1 MAVEI
6 AVIVSTF
13 ERPGHLERCLASLAA
28 QRGVAGCFE
37 VVVTDDGSRDETLQ
51 LLATAVGRM
60 PFPCTYTTHAH
71 DGFRLARCR
80 NEGAAASTAPYLLF
94 TDGDCIL
101 PPDHLAIHLMARQ
114 PGRVIAGDCV
124 RLDEAATARVDA
136 ASLRD
141 GRFPRRLPAG
151 EFGRLRLKGLRAK
164 VYELCRA
171 SMRPRLSGNNIGLW
185 RSDYERVN
193 GFDEQ
198 YVGWGFEDRDLQHR
212 LERIGVRASSILLR
226 TAPVHL
232 WHPPAPTFARNGA
245 GTANL
250 AYFAAV
256 ASRPAFCVD
265 GLTKRPDIREI
276 IPLNRER
283 PPITQRKA
291 A

>member
-28 QRGVAGCFE
+28 QRGVEGRFE

-80 NEGAAASTAPYLLF
+80 NEGVAASTAPYLLF

-101 PPDHLAIHLMARQ
+101 PPDHLAIHLLARR

-124 RLDEAATARVDA
+124 RLDEAAMARVDA

-151 EFGRLRLKGLRAK
+151 ELGRLRLKGLRAK

-256 ASRPAFCVD
+256 VDRPTFCVD
-265 GLTKRPDIREI
+265 GLTKPQDARAVVPFGVEPARPVVTR
-276 IPLNRER
+276 
-283 PPITQRKA
+283 A